1 VEVVAGVTGRGIVE
15 HEPVA
20 GAARTTAR
28 RGYTRAMEAEQGR
41 SAQPAGSTGEPPS
54 EHDERSVPDEPKGNF
69 ASGDDPTLGSSW
81 VRRRI
86 RLRTL
91 DGAQDAATIVL
102 DLPGVARAAL
112 ERDRSE
118 LVVDIEA
125 GVLSDDEL
133 VAALG
138 RGGVESDG
146 WTDEPLPSDGDARE
160 PEPSSTPDRSRLV
173 EEASEESFPASDP
186 PSYWGRET

>member
-1 VEVVAGVTGRGIVE
+1 M
-15 HEPVA
+15 EP
-20 GAARTTAR
+20 
-28 RGYTRAMEAEQGR
+28 EEGR

-69 ASGDDPTLGSSW
+69 ASGDDPTLGASW

-86 RLRTL
+86 QLRTL
-91 DGAQDAATIVL
+91 DGAQDTATIVL

-146 WTDEPLPSDGDARE
+146 WTDEPLRSSDPDGGTGE
-160 PEPSSTPDRSRLV
+160 PEPRSTRDQSRLV